1 MSDIVTLNGYKIKD
15 EKAVRTYDTIALMKA
30 DTKLKEGYHVK
41 TKGYYEANDG
51 GHGEYV
57 IIDDDSLVDDGGSIH
72 VLSNGLRAKLY
83 IENNTV
89 NILQLGA
96 KSDKSADIGS
106 IINSMQSIFNNI
118 LIPKGSYLL
127 STPVVLTE
135 TCNIIC
141 DDEAMIYPSIT
152 NDLFKIETEF
162 CTYKLNID
170 GTDQET
176 TDNTK
181 YAIVIGNGGY
191 NARHTNLSFSKIQ
204 NLKQSG
210 ILWENGAFANFTNL
224 YIFTV
229 SGYGIYCS
237 GNYVDNNHGI
247 FTNTEIIYADTLGLL
262 IQKGDSGEYD
272 SRHHVFNNLKLYGC
286 TKGLEIQTNSNI
298 GSVFFEKCSADRT
311 TNNNCGELTSTSKGN
326 KIEIINT
333 VNVWANLVDNGDG
346 NLICGYTNYGFYSF
360 KNIRANSIK
369 IHKEGLTGRLE
380 WTQTTTNEILDT
392 ITDTTS
398 NTIVRHNKGTANN
411 RTDIFENVVQ
421 IGDYKMSTAKTGVV
435 ELSGTLA
442 SGASN
447 ITAVSTSQSF
457 ASGSVV
463 PTVWG
468 TLFFPTGFDNSI
480 NIELQTYMIGSAV
493 ILKVVNNSSGSV
505 DLTGAKI
512 RWTCINHY

>member
-15 EKAVRTYDTIALMKA
+15 EKAVRSYETVAQMKA

-51 GHGEYV
+51 GYGEYV
-57 IIDDDSLVDDGGSIH
+57 IVDDDSLVDDGGSIH
-72 VLSNGLRAKLY
+72 ALSNGLRAKLY

-204 NLKQSG
+204 NLHQSG
-210 ILWENGAFANFTNL
+210 ICWEHGAFANFTNL
-224 YIFTV
+224 YEFTI
-229 SGYGIYCS
+229 SGYGIYCT

-247 FTNTEIIYADTLGLL
+247 FTNTELIYCDTIGCV
-262 IQKGDSGEYD
+262 IAKGNSEPYS
-272 SRHHVFNNLKLYGC
+272 SRHHSFDNFKMFGC
-286 TKGLEIQTNSNI
+286 TKGLEIQTHSNM

-311 TNNNCGELTSTSKGN
+311 NNINCCELTSDSKGN
-326 KIEIINT
+326 KLEIIGD
-333 VNVWANLVDNGDG
+333 VNVWKNIVDNGEG

-360 KNIRANSIK
+360 KNIRSNSVK
-369 IHKEGLTGRLE
+369 IHNENLIGRLE
-380 WTQTTTNEILDT
+380 FTQENSNEIIDR
-392 ITDTTS
+392 ITDS
-398 NTIVRHNKGTANN
+398 ANNTVVKHLKGTANS
-411 RTDIFENVVQ
+411 RTDEFEGKVK
-421 IGDYKMSTAKTGVV
+421 IGDYQFSTAKTGVV

-447 ITAVSTSQSF
+447 ITAVSSSQSF

-480 NIELQTYMIGSAV
+480 NIELQTYMIGSAI